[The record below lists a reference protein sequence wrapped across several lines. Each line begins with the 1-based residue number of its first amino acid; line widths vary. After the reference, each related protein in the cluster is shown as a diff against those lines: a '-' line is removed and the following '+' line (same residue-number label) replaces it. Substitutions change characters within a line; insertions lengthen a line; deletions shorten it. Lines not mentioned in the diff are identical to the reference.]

1 MTAPGTHRLW
11 KRIALTDN
19 WRQCDTS
26 RLDELAPS
34 WFKRREV
41 LQKNSGEYQ
50 TFIAEL
56 KREHAIETGIVE
68 RLYDLDKGVTETFI
82 KKGFAESYI
91 SHNDTNVPVPRLMA
105 HLSDHLNAVDFVFD
119 MVKEN
124 RALTIGFV
132 NELHALVTQNQE
144 FSEGRDQFG
153 KQVSVKLRKGA
164 FKVLPN
170 NPVRADGVIVLY
182 CPPEQVASEMEN
194 LIAIYNKAESD
205 KVSPLICAAWFHHAF
220 TMIHPFQ
227 DGNGRV
233 ARLLA
238 SLILIKHRLFPFTVP
253 RAEAKSRYIDA
264 LEKADADQP
273 QNLVEYFAEVQRR
286 SIEKALNLREGSGA
300 SFDEVVE
307 IFSGK
312 IEKWQEKK
320 VAEREEQLDTARMQI
335 FNFCLKNLNLMAD
348 KLRPKLNG
356 NAILSIQS
364 CPPNEQEKQ
373 SYYYGQI
380 IKYAKRHN
388 YYFNRNFPKGWLTLR
403 IELADDKS
411 YQLCIT
417 VHHYGYD
424 DSTLAIGGFLEFL
437 TAHSNKRIDEAL
449 PLEIKPH
456 IIAITDD
463 VTPKEK
469 NIAGFIKGALTLAMA
484 QIASEL

>member
-11 KRIALTDN
+11 KPMALTDN

-34 WFKRREV
+34 WFARREV

-50 TFIAEL
+50 AFIAEL

-119 MVKEN
+119 MVKKN
-124 RALTIGFV
+124 RALTIGFIK
-132 NELHALVTQNQE
+132 ELHALVTQNQE
-144 FSEGRDQFG
+144 FSEGRNQFG
-153 KQVSVKLRKGA
+153 KKVSVKLRKGA
-164 FKVLPN
+164 FKALEN
-170 NPVRADGVIVLY
+170 NPVRADGVKILY
-182 CPPEQVASEMEN
+182 CPVEHVASAMDN
-194 LIAIYNKAESD
+194 LVAIYNKAESD
-205 KVSPLICAAWFHHAF
+205 KVSPLICAAWFHQAF

-238 SLILIKHRLFPFTVP
+238 SLMLIKHRLFPFTVP
-253 RAEAKSRYIDA
+253 REEAKSRYIDA

-273 QNLVEYFAEVQRR
+273 QTLVAYFAAAQKRH
-286 SIEKALNLREGSGA
+286 IEKALNFREGSGA
-300 SFDEVVE
+300 SFDEVAG
-307 IFSGK
+307 FLSGK
-312 IEKWQEKK
+312 IEKWQQKK
-320 VAEREEQLDTARMQI
+320 VAEREEQLDPARMRV
-335 FNFCLKNLNLMAD
+335 FNFCLEHLNLMAEQ
-348 KLRPKLNG
+348 LRSRLNG

-373 SYYYGQI
+373 GYYYGQI

-403 IELADDKS
+403 IELANDKI

-437 TAHSNKRIDEAL
+437 TAHSNKRVDEAL

-456 IIAITDD
+456 IISITDD
-463 VTPKEK
+463 VTFKEK
-469 NIAGFIKGALTLAMA
+469 NILGFIQGALTQTMA

>member
-1 MTAPGTHRLW
+1 MTAPGTHHLW
-11 KRIALTDN
+11 KPIALTDN

-34 WFKRREV
+34 WFARREV
-41 LQKNSGEYQ
+41 LQKNSREYQ

-119 MVKEN
+119 MVKES
-124 RALTIGFV
+124 RSLTIGFIK
-132 NELHALVTQNQE
+132 ELHALVTQNQE

-153 KQVSVKLRKGA
+153 KKVSVKLRKGA
-164 FKVLPN
+164 FKTLAN
-170 NPVRADGVIVLY
+170 NPIRADGVIVLY
-182 CPPEQVASEMEN
+182 CPVVHVESEMDE
-194 LIAIYNKAESD
+194 LVAIYHTAESD

-238 SLILIKHRLFPFTVP
+238 SLILIKHRLFLFTVP
-253 RAEAKSRYIDA
+253 REEAKSRYIDA

-273 QNLVEYFAEVQRR
+273 QTLVAYFAAVQKR
-286 SIEKALNLREGSGA
+286 SIEKALNLREGSGV
-300 SFDEVVE
+300 SFDEVAE
-307 IFSGK
+307 FFSGK

-320 VAEREEQLDTARMQI
+320 VAEREAQLDTARMQI
-335 FNFCLKNLNLMAD
+335 FNFCLTNLELMANQ
-348 KLRPKLNG
+348 LRSRLNG
-356 NAILSIQS
+356 NAILSVQS
-364 CPPNEQEKQ
+364 CLPNELEKQ
-373 SYYYGQI
+373 GYYYGQI
-380 IKYAKRHN
+380 IKYAKKHN

-403 IELADDKS
+403 IELADDKR

-424 DSTLAIGGFLEFL
+424 DSTLAIGAFLEFL
-437 TAHSNKRIDEAL
+437 TAHSNKRVDEAL

-456 IIAITDD
+456 IISITDD
-463 VTPKEK
+463 VTTKEK
-469 NIAGFIKGALTLAMA
+469 NIAGFIQGALTLSMT

>member
-19 WRQCDTS
+19 WRLCDTS
-26 RLDELAPS
+26 RLDDLAPS
-34 WFKRREV
+34 WFARREV
-41 LQKNSGEYQ
+41 LQKNPREYQ
-50 TFIAEL
+50 PFIAEL

-119 MVKEN
+119 VVKKN
-124 RALTIGFV
+124 RALTISFIK
-132 NELHALVTQNQE
+132 ELHALVTRAQE
-144 FSEGRDQFG
+144 STEGKDQFG
-153 KQVSVKLRKGA
+153 NKTSIDLRKGA
-164 FKVLPN
+164 FKALEN
-170 NPVRADGVIVLY
+170 NPVRADGVKVLY
-182 CPPEQVASEMEN
+182 CPPEHVVSEMEN

-380 IKYAKRHN
+380 IKYAKQHN

-403 IELADDKS
+403 IELADDKR

-437 TAHSNKRIDEAL
+437 TAHNNKRIDEAL

-456 IIAITDD
+456 IISITDD

-469 NIAGFIKGALTLAMA
+469 NIVGFIQGALTLAMA
-484 QIASEL
+484 QIVSEL